1 MLAADQT
8 LERNPCVVLPTRVM
22 RGTHT
27 RILVFGTSPYMPL
40 QAHGS
45 FLACWTFG
53 ATTPPRT
60 FPKNVS
66 TNGFP
71 WLSLRFMAN
80 LSPSSLGNPWFPNRK
95 LRRPQNPDF
104 QVPERL
110 LANITWQAV
119 LFVGG
124 SWAQLWR
131 MVSNMFEQERER
143 CIYIYICI
151 YAYLR
156 MHVFIYIYCFY
167 IMCHGYDSFVIYI
180 YMYILVQWLRD
191 Y

>member
-1 MLAADQT
+1 
-8 LERNPCVVLPTRVM
+8 
-22 RGTHT
+22 
-27 RILVFGTSPYMPL
+27 
-40 QAHGS
+40 
-45 FLACWTFG
+45 
-53 ATTPPRT
+53 
-60 FPKNVS
+60 
-66 TNGFP
+66 
-71 WLSLRFMAN
+71 MAN

-143 CIYIYICI
+143 DVFIYICI

-156 MHVFIYIYCFY
+156 MHVYIYIVF
-167 IMCHGYDSFVIYI
+167 
-180 YMYILVQWLRD
+180 ILCVTVMIHL
-191 Y
+191 

>member
-143 CIYIYICI
+143 EMYLYIYVYTHICVCMYI
-151 YAYLR
+151 
-156 MHVFIYIYCFY
+156 VFI
-167 IMCHGYDSFVIYI
+167 
-180 YMYILVQWLRD
+180 
-191 Y
+191 